1 MIFEGTKKLNFF
13 WSRVDTSRINYAYD
27 RAGRLVRKREL
38 LDSGI
43 AGEKKVWAETAYAY
57 DENGNGNC
65 IRIRTPEGY
74 VLHRFI
80 DDRDRLAHQVLED
93 RENDIRL
100 LTRFSYDRGGNLIQV
115 VQQGREGQR
124 ELSCTYDLKDRLTGV
139 KELGGPVFGYGY
151 DRNDNRIQQKRRLPL
166 AQEAYA
172 VTRYHYDLRGTW
184 WARKKGEAC
193 GQNTPMMLPA
203 TGPKAGMGTG

>member
-1 MIFEGTKKLNFF
+1 MIPQIIGLTGQ
-13 WSRVDTSRINYAYD
+13 TG
-27 RAGRLVRKREL
+27 AGKSTVSQALRE
-38 LDSGI
+38 
-43 AGEKKVWAETAYAY
+43 AGFAV
-57 DENGNGNC
+57 
-65 IRIRTPEGY
+65 
-74 VLHRFI
+74 I
-80 DDRDRLAHQVLED
+80 DCDRLAHQVLED